1 MKLLI
6 LNGPNLN
13 MVGRRAGNIYGNRSF
28 EQFLPQL
35 REQFPE
41 VEIELYQS
49 NIEGELI
56 DKIQSATLCY
66 DAMIIN
72 AGGYTHTSVA
82 IGDALADA
90 AARGLRIIEVHIS
103 SILAREDYRHVSFVA
118 PHAEGSIMGFGLNS
132 YVLAVQALLMDNY
145 GEKD

>member
-13 MVGRRAGNIYGNRSF
+13 MVGRRAGNIYGDTTF

-35 REQFPE
+35 KNRFPQ

-56 DKIQSATLCY
+56 DRIQSAAT
-66 DAMIIN
+66 
-72 AGGYTHTSVA
+72 
-82 IGDALADA
+82 
-90 AARGLRIIEVHIS
+90 
-103 SILAREDYRHVSFVA
+103 
-118 PHAEGSIMGFGLNS
+118 
-132 YVLAVQALLMDNY
+132 
-145 GEKD
+145 